1 MKKRNFTRYLAFPVF
16 FFIAAL
22 ALVASTWAARP
33 LEPTRKFKPLP
44 VDVDHIRG
52 LTYDGT
58 YLFVSARQNGNPMI
72 FMVDPASETVVDK
85 FLWTLSPSPDH
96 LAWDGQYYY
105 VADSAEE
112 MIFVINTA
120 FEFQRKFAFPDS
132 GAKGMCF
139 DDNGRLL
146 VVSQTTKQIYAMD
159 PATGATQGII
169 PIPVP
174 TPEST
179 DTGPGDLLPS
189 ALAFDG
195 QNLWHTMV
203 NENGTS
209 LLYQMDLMGNMQQQF
224 DLSYYVTSLAF
235 DYIFDEFLWGA
246 AFSEGVFLEFEPFAP
261 LPPFADIWAVPN
273 PVYLGGPVD
282 LHCTFYNTDPIIPEP
297 FLGALVLGIMFEYQW
312 VFYPIYAFPVFLPR
326 ESTIE
331 DVILLS
337 IPSYPYMP
345 SHYFGIVLVNT
356 DLQLVSYDIEDMD
369 DADVGTLWP
378 KGMVKA
384 KVEEGLKGFLEGL
397 TFQSK

>member
-44 VDVDHIRG
+44 VDVDHVRG

-112 MIFVINTA
+112 MIFVINNA

-224 DLSYYVTSLAF
+224 DLSPILC
-235 DYIFDEFLWGA
+235 
-246 AFSEGVFLEFEPFAP
+246 
-261 LPPFADIWAVPN
+261 IW
-273 PVYLGGPVD
+273 VD
-282 LHCTFYNTDPIIPEP
+282 PWTCI
-297 FLGALVLGIMFEYQW
+297 ALFTT
-312 VFYPIYAFPVFLPR
+312 P
-326 ESTIE
+326 
-331 DVILLS
+331 
-337 IPSYPYMP
+337 IPSYPNP
-345 SHYFGIVLVNT
+345 FWAPWCWGSCLSISGCFTPFTPFPFFSRGSRL
-356 DLQLVSYDIEDMD
+356 
-369 DADVGTLWP
+369 
-378 KGMVKA
+378 
-384 KVEEGLKGFLEGL
+384 
-397 TFQSK
+397 